1 MFPKMLSF
9 TPVLQESYTMTLA
22 RRSFLPMIVTRGS
35 DQSQISSSFQTR
47 NDPSNLR
54 NFGSLL
60 LDFAK
65 IVPDG
70 IVVFFPSYLYMEST
84 LHVWSGMGILDMI
97 WNYKLILVETPDA
110 QESSLALETYRT
122 ASMRHA
128 SQCLGR
134 VIRGKDD
141 YGIMVLADKRFARKR
156 SQLPKWINQT
166 ILESEV
172 NLSTDMAVATAKNFL
187 RTMAQPFKAK
197 DHEGISSWTPAQLE
211 EQIAKRKIEED
222 RIERGE
228 EPLAAPQRNGGNG
241 AVGSAQA
248 DKDEF
253 DDDID
258 DELMMLDA

>member
-1 MFPKMLSF
+1 MKTWALTSI
-9 TPVLQESYTMTLA
+9 LA
-22 RRSFLPMIVTRGS
+22 
-35 DQSQISSSFQTR
+35 
-47 NDPSNLR
+47 
-54 NFGSLL
+54 
-60 LDFAK
+60 
-65 IVPDG
+65 
-70 IVVFFPSYLYMEST
+70 
-84 LHVWSGMGILDMI
+84 
-97 WNYKLILVETPDA
+97 
-110 QESSLALETYRT
+110 
-122 ASMRHA
+122 MRHA

-211 EQIAKRKIEED
+211 EQIAKRKMEED

-228 EPLAAPQRNGGNG
+228 ESAAAPQRNGGNA
-241 AVGSAQA
+241 AVAEQA

-258 DELMMLDA
+258 DELMQLDA

>member
-1 MFPKMLSF
+1 
-9 TPVLQESYTMTLA
+9 
-22 RRSFLPMIVTRGS
+22 
-35 DQSQISSSFQTR
+35 
-47 NDPSNLR
+47 
-54 NFGSLL
+54 
-60 LDFAK
+60 
-65 IVPDG
+65 
-70 IVVFFPSYLYMEST
+70 
-84 LHVWSGMGILDMI
+84 
-97 WNYKLILVETPDA
+97 
-110 QESSLALETYRT
+110 
-122 ASMRHA
+122 MRHA

-222 RIERGE
+222 RIETGE
-228 EPLAAPQRNGGNG
+228 EPVAAPQRNGGNG
-241 AVGSAQA
+241 AVGGAQA
-248 DKDEF
+248 DMDEF

>member
-1 MFPKMLSF
+1 
-9 TPVLQESYTMTLA
+9 
-22 RRSFLPMIVTRGS
+22 
-35 DQSQISSSFQTR
+35 
-47 NDPSNLR
+47 
-54 NFGSLL
+54 
-60 LDFAK
+60 
-65 IVPDG
+65 
-70 IVVFFPSYLYMEST
+70 
-84 LHVWSGMGILDMI
+84 
-97 WNYKLILVETPDA
+97 
-110 QESSLALETYRT
+110 
-122 ASMRHA
+122 MRHA

-211 EQIAKRKIEED
+211 EQIAKRKMEED

-228 EPLAAPQRNGGNG
+228 EPVAAAPQRNGGNG
-241 AVGSAQA
+241 AVGGAQP